1 VKGIGG
7 IASAAVVAPR
17 RAPRMGGGFT
27 LPDSPSAE
35 AAGAASATGSVAA
48 LLAMQEDTGGQR
60 QPEDPPARRA
70 AMALDE
76 LRDLQLDL
84 LRGAADPA
92 RLERLA
98 ALASSGTIHAD
109 PALKPLL
116 AEILLRARVELARRR
131 AATARPM
138 R

>member
-1 VKGIGG
+1 VKGISG
-7 IASAAVVAPR
+7 IAPAAAVASR
-17 RAPRMGGGFT
+17 RTPRMGGGFA
-27 LPDSPSAE
+27 LPDFPSTE
-35 AAGAASATGSVAA
+35 AAGAASASGSVAA
-48 LLAMQEDTGGQR
+48 LLAMQEDSGGRR
-60 QPEDPPARRA
+60 QPQDPPARRA
-70 AMALDE
+70 AMALEE

-98 ALASSGTIHAD
+98 RLAASGTACAD

-131 AATARPM
+131 AATARPT